1 VHRLQARFGV
11 SERRACAAAGQHRST
26 QRHHRSLVPD
36 EEHLR
41 RRLHELARR
50 NRRLGYRKQHVI
62 LRREGWT
69 VNRKRVR
76 RIWRQEGLQVPA
88 RKKRRRRGRRAPG
101 HVAPSRPNQV
111 WAMDFQFD
119 DITRGRRIKI
129 LNVTD
134 EFTREALAGHVA
146 RHITAK
152 DTVGVLQ
159 EIVGERGAPTHIRCD
174 NGPEFIA
181 KVLARWCSRRGSRT
195 AHIEPGAPWQNPFVE
210 SYNGHLRKELLDLE
224 LLDSV
229 LEAQV
234 LIDDWREEYNTYRP
248 HQSLRYLTPV
258 EFARRWRMENEGR
271 VSQQVDR

>member
-1 VHRLQARFGV
+1 
-11 SERRACAAAGQHRST
+11 
-26 QRHHRSLVPD
+26 
-36 EEHLR
+36 
-41 RRLHELARR
+41 
-50 NRRLGYRKQHVI
+50 
-62 LRREGWT
+62 

-76 RIWRQEGLQVPA
+76 RIWCQEGLQV
-88 RKKRRRRGRRAPG
+88 RTRKRRRRAGRRAPG

-134 EFTREALAGHVA
+134 EFTREALAGQVA
-146 RHITAK
+146 RHLTAA
-152 DTVGVLQ
+152 DTVKVLEQ
-159 EIVGERGAPTHIRCD
+159 IVTERGAPTHIRCD

-181 KVLARWCSRRGSRT
+181 KALQRWCLRRGSRT
-195 AHIEPGAPWQNPFVE
+195 SHIEPGAPWQNPFVE

-258 EFARRWRMENEGR
+258 EFARRCRMENEGR

>member
-1 VHRLQARFGV
+1 MN
-11 SERRACAAAGQHRST
+11 C
-26 QRHHRSLVPD
+26 
-36 EEHLR
+36 
-41 RRLHELARR
+41 
-50 NRRLGYRKQHVI
+50 
-62 LRREGWT
+62 
-69 VNRKRVR
+69 KRVR
-76 RIWRQEGLQVPA
+76 RIWRQEGLQVRA
-88 RKKRRRRGRRAPG
+88 RKRRHRAGRRAPG
-101 HVAPSRPNQV
+101 HLAPSQPNQV

-119 DITRGRRIKI
+119 DISRGRRIKI

-134 EFTREALAGHVA
+134 EFTREALAGQVA
-146 RHITAK
+146 RHLTAR
-152 DTVGVLQ
+152 DTVEVLEQ
-159 EIVGERGAPTHIRCD
+159 IAAERGAPTHIRCD

-181 KVLARWCSRRGSRT
+181 RALQRWCLRRESRT

-248 HQSLRYLTPV
+248 HQSLGYLTPDA
-258 EFARRWRMENEGR
+258 FARRWRMKNDGR